1 MCHPKGYGIV
11 PWFQTKMGRQ
21 SLYPFSEQ
29 NGEKKKPFGAVN
41 AYVVYIKEYPLESS
55 LTPRT
60 KLLARL
66 NSFCEHYFQGE
77 WKLFSSVILI
87 AR

>member
-1 MCHPKGYGIV
+1 MVSYHDSRPKWAGKVYTR
-11 PWFQTKMGRQ
+11 FQSKTAK
-21 SLYPFSEQ
+21 
-29 NGEKKKPFGAVN
+29 KKKPFGAVN

-77 WKLFSSVILI
+77 
-87 AR
+87 

>member
-1 MCHPKGYGIV
+1 MVSYPDSRPKWAGKVYTR
-11 PWFQTKMGRQ
+11 FQSKTA
-21 SLYPFSEQ
+21 
-29 NGEKKKPFGAVN
+29 KKKPFGAVN
-41 AYVVYIKEYPLESS
+41 AHVFYIKEHPLESS

-77 WKLFSSVILI
+77 
-87 AR
+87 